1 MRLFILRS
9 LIQSFLVVFG
19 TALAMSTQAA
29 GEKLPREVRGL
40 VPESATLRTGSWA
53 VMPTEFGKTLTGN
66 LSAQFAGMPPSCD
79 STAGPAEVTMTIKGD
94 TAWEQPP
101 MLDMAIGIYES
112 NIQKE
117 RGSLAK
123 SVATQ
128 LKNNSGTH
136 SVGDL
141 QDEKLPAGRLLY
153 VEYKE
158 DCARHPKGVGT
169 VLRGYSRK
177 GAMTLQFEL
186 GLTKSAAETRAVA
199 LEILTRFQ
207 KMDLATLVR

>member
-1 MRLFILRS
+1 MSWTMKRV
-9 LIQSFLVVFG
+9 LIRGLVIVLG
-19 TALAMSTQAA
+19 VVPIALANAA
-29 GEKLPREVRGL
+29 GDNLPREIRAL
-40 VPESATLRTGSWA
+40 APDSAALKTGSWA
-53 VMPTEFGKTLTGN
+53 VMPTEFGKTLTAN
-66 LSAQFAGMPPSCD
+66 LSAQFANMPPSCD

-112 NIQKE
+112 NIQKD
-117 RGSLAK
+117 RTSLHK
-123 SVATQ
+123 SVVNQ
-128 LKNNSGTH
+128 LKTNAGTN
-136 SVGDL
+136 SVGVL
-141 QDEKLPAGRLLY
+141 QDEKLPAGRLLW

-186 GLTKSAAETRAVA
+186 GLTKSAVETRAVA
-199 LEILTRFQ
+199 LEIVTRFQ
-207 KMDLATLVR
+207 KLNLATLVR